1 MNKTIQMV
9 VAAVLA
15 LSAVSAKAA
24 LVYSTGEVRDT
35 QSNLSWKYFP
45 SITAGESLGYSAA
58 TVGQTSELFLHYAPP
73 DSGGVLPGY
82 NPPWGGSLTT
92 PRAATE

>member
-1 MNKTIQMV
+1 MNKSIQMIGI
-9 VAAVLA
+9 AAMA

-35 QSNLSWKYFP
+35 KSNLSWKYFE
-45 SITAGESLGYSAA
+45 SLTAGESLGYSPA

-73 DSGGVLPGY
+73 NSGGVLPGY
-82 NPPWGGSLTT
+82 TPLWGG
-92 PRAATE
+92 R